1 MPYVRRLTFLGMLRI
16 FLLTLVALPLMAGEY
31 AMLASGARLR
41 ADRHEQS
48 GDTIRLF
55 AGQGVIELPA

>member
-1 MPYVRRLTFLGMLRI
+1 MLRI